1 MPVEKQ
7 ENPATE
13 ATEVVY
19 HLQKFSGKF
28 GWKVNGTRLC
38 RSSQRKISGSNGT
51 SEKGVLFF
59 RMECSQQ
66 KFVFHFF
73 KAIFDTS
80 FRPSRPFSGKCD
92 WFVQMLN
99 AISGT
104 NFTSPELCEPLHTP
118 WTDRFAHVIHG
129 FSPSRVPEFSSS
141 CLARYQVHKNLRHVI
156 KTGVM
161 AVELCRSSVRWLW
174 LFVRQNA
181 LFSSW
186 YCWAYRQEWIKVSG
200 QYSAR

>member
-1 MPVEKQ
+1 MISTTFPLAREDIS
-7 ENPATE
+7 
-13 ATEVVY
+13 
-19 HLQKFSGKF
+19 L
-28 GWKVNGTRLC
+28 LC
-38 RSSQRKISGSNGT
+38 RGWASVFIVSPPGIHISLGICVWGYTYHGDTHITVTPGRNFP
-51 SEKGVLFF
+51 VL
-59 RMECSQQ
+59 
-66 KFVFHFF
+66 
-73 KAIFDTS
+73 
-80 FRPSRPFSGKCD
+80 
-92 WFVQMLN
+92 
-99 AISGT
+99 
-104 NFTSPELCEPLHTP
+104 NFANHLHTP
-118 WTDRFAHVIHG
+118 WTDRFKTVVVYHWHGHHG

-161 AVELCRSSVRWLW
+161 AVENRWPKLCRSSVRWPW